1 MNNIKLDDLKKKIAN
16 MVKKFN
22 KEDKVDILKSYNV
35 KYYEGMKITDAKV
48 VETIIV
54 NLSEKEINE
63 LYKGW

>member
-35 KYYEGMKITDAKV
+35 KYYEGMKVTDAKV

-54 NLSEKEINE
+54 NLSEKEIDY
-63 LYKGW
+63 LYKM

>member
-1 MNNIKLDDLKKKIAN
+1 MNNVKLDDLKKKIAN